1 MPETPPNSHAPRRT
15 SRILVLTMLFIIVL
29 AIAAFLILKPDPSGA
44 GHSTTNTTS
53 DH

>member
-1 MPETPPNSHAPRRT
+1 MPETPPNSHAPRRA

-29 AIAAFLILKPDPSGA
+29 AIAAFLVFRPDPSGA
-44 GHSTTNTTS
+44 GHATTPTAS